1 MNKMGKKIKVNSFNL
16 EFGKQAQI
24 TNVIAFYKYKEDNGL
39 YAICCEDSNIK
50 YGIVNYGS
58 AYIKENTLI
67 IIGLKEPKQEM
78 VQELFFKVNEGK
90 DLTDNFELQPLD
102 SVEFVELVSPNKV
115 ELKGEVVE
123 KVINETIELPQEE
136 IKEKENTKINK
147 KKSSLP
153 IILILLIII
162 GVAGYY
168 FFILQND
175 NSKKIYKSIVCTKN
189 YRDKEY
195 NIEVSEDNKYSFS
208 QNDILEY
215 VDKLSVYKFTD
226 EDEYNDFMESGSY
239 YKYLPEENG
248 GITPDDNNSSFSI
261 VERVDATKA
270 DYKLPTGYEEVI
282 KYYKKEGYTCE
293 EKIEE

>member
-78 VQELFFKVNEGK
+78 VQELFFKINEGK
-90 DLTDNFELQPLD
+90 DITDNFEVQSLEN
-102 SVEFVELVSPNKV
+102 VEFVELVSPNKV
-115 ELKGEVVE
+115 ELKGEIVE
-123 KVINETIELPQEE
+123 KVISETIEVPQEE
-136 IKEKENTKINK
+136 KVEKEKTKTNK

-153 IILILLIII
+153 LILILLIII
-162 GVAGYY
+162 GGASFY
-168 FFILQND
+168 FFATQN
-175 NSKKIYKSIVCTKN
+175 NNKVYKSIVCTKT
-189 YRDKEY
+189 YQDKDY
-195 NIEVSEDNKYSFS
+195 NMEVSEDNKYSFS
-208 QNDILEY
+208 QEDILEY

-226 EDEYNDFMESGSY
+226 EDEYNDFMEKSLY
-239 YKYLPEENG
+239 YNYMPKENG
-248 GITPDDNNSSFSI
+248 GITPDNDNLSFSI
-261 VERVDATKA
+261 VERVDATKSS
-270 DYKLPTGYEEVI
+270 YNLPTNYEEVI
-282 KYYKKEGYTCE
+282 KYYKREGYTCE